1 MALIG
6 KMNYLEIKGN
16 TYEIEDKNA
25 APINSPAFTGTP
37 TAPTPG
43 TEAGDTEI
51 ATVKYVTDAMA
62 GAGAGTVTSV
72 GVSNKTNGGLSIT
85 GSPITSS
92 GTISIGHSNVLTN
105 AQTTQAVYPIK
116 IDKNGHISAYGTAV
130 TIPTVPDETG
140 TSATDITIADHE
152 TASLTGVSGSSAVR
166 GVKTGTNSTTIASKA
181 SGSNGT
187 PPTLGTAISIYGVK
201 SGTNSTTTASKVT
214 LGTASS
220 IYGVS
225 SSTTSV
231 TGVQSSTTTASKAS
245 GSNGTAPTLG
255 DPIPVVSASN
265 ITVPIKNTS
274 ATSIPNVTAVGS
286 GSFTQGTFTGGSFTQ
301 GTDSFTANVPTK
313 IDTSKFNAGSY
324 SHTGFSGGSGSF
336 TQGTFSGGSG
346 SFSATVSSHTLSFSH
361 THTAATHGADSHT
374 HTAATYGTDSFTAPS
389 LGTGFYTVGT
399 AASFTQGEDEFTPAT
414 HGADSHTHIPPTLGT
429 AISITGVQS
438 STTTASKVTVTDSE
452 TDYGVTNAGTAS
464 TWSFTN
470 VTVPIKNTSA
480 TTVPIK
486 NTSSTSVPNISVAD
500 VTVPIRADEAT
511 SIPNVT
517 DVGTASTWSFTDVTV
532 PIRAD
537 ADTTVPTANS
547 TATTVVT
554 SKTHTITDPGHKH
567 SI

>member
-92 GTISIGHSNVLTN
+92 GTISIGHSNVLTS

-116 IDKNGHISAYGTAV
+116 IDKNGHISAYGSAV

-140 TSATDITIADHE
+140 NSVTGITIDDH
-152 TASLTGVSGSSAVR
+152 TTTSLTGVSGSSVVR
-166 GVKTGTNSTTIASKA
+166 GVKTGTN
-181 SGSNGT
+181 
-187 PPTLGTAISIYGVK
+187 
-201 SGTNSTTTASKVT
+201 
-214 LGTASS
+214 
-220 IYGVS
+220 
-225 SSTTSV
+225 
-231 TGVQSSTTTASKAS
+231 STTTASKAS
-245 GSNGTAPTLG
+245 GSNGTAPILG
-255 DPIPVVSASN
+255 DPIPVISASN
-265 ITVPIKNTS
+265 VTVPIKNTS

-286 GSFTQGTFTGGSFTQ
+286 GSYTQGTFTGGSFTQ

-346 SFSATVSSHTLSFSH
+346 SFSASVSNHVLSFSH

-414 HGADSHTHIPPTLGT
+414 HGADSHTHTPPTLGT

-452 TDYGVTNAGTAS
+452 TDFG
-464 TWSFTN
+464 
-470 VTVPIKNTSA
+470 
-480 TTVPIK
+480 
-486 NTSSTSVPNISVAD
+486 
-500 VTVPIRADEAT
+500 
-511 SIPNVT
+511 VT
-517 DVGTASTWSFTDVTV
+517 DVGTASTWSFTNVTV

-554 SKTHTITDPGHKH
+554 SKTHTITDNGHTH